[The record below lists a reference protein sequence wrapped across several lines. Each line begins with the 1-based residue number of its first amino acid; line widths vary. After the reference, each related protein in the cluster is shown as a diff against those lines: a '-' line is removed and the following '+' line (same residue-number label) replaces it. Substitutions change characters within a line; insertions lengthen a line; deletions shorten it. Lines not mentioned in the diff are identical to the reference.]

1 MSKFDV
7 VIKGGTVIDGLRT
20 PRYKADVGIAG
31 GRVVADRPGGRVGWP
46 RGRRRL
52 AQGRGAR
59 LRRPAHA
66 LRQPGV
72 LGPVVHHVGLARRD
86 QRRDRQLR
94 VRFRPLSARGP

>member
-1 MSKFDV
+1 MSKLDL

-31 GRVVADRPGGRVGWP
+31 GRVVQIGRVDAAD
-46 RGRRRL
+46 GREVVDASR
-52 AQGRGAR
+52 QGRGAG

-86 QRRDRQLR
+86 QRRHRQLR
-94 VRFRPLSARGP
+94 VRFRPVQARGP